1 MPPKTSKYECLI
13 TKILLVCGFFWCGIC
28 VFDYFS
34 LALIYHALMLRK
46 SIARKENII
55 VVVIVVVLKK
65 SKTSH
70 QTNENEVGVK

>member
-13 TKILLVCGFFWCGIC
+13 IIILLICGFFWCGIC

-34 LALIYHALMLRK
+34 LALIYHGLMLRK

-55 VVVIVVVLKK
+55 AVVIVVVFKK
-65 SKTSH
+65 SKISH